1 MFSKLTSNQK
11 ILLIFVVLIL
21 LVGLSI
27 CIASVLFFAPSSTT
41 EEATPESY
49 LTVQYCGTNPKE
61 LCLLNFGRD
70 SYGNAIINLFIPDD
84 EFPEFYLRIIRTTD
98 EMIYVCNK
106 NEGSPTVVCQG
117 DALLLG
123 ERVEIYITSTES
135 YQVIAKGIFLIK
147 AIYISP
153 QEDDDNK
160 SPQTKV
166 PTASP
171 TSTSVTTQ
179 TPLNRTPTPTPEV
192 SYPSYP

>member
-1 MFSKLTSNQK
+1 MLSKLTSNQK

-84 EFPEFYLRIIRTTD
+84 EFPEFYLRIIRATD

-106 NEGSPTVVCQG
+106 NEGSSTVVCQG

-123 ERVEIYITSTES
+123 ERVEIHITSTES
-135 YQVIAKGIFLIK
+135 YQVIAQGIFLIK
-147 AIYISP
+147 AICISP

-160 SPQTKV
+160 SPQTKM

-179 TPLNRTPTPTPEV
+179 TPLNRTPTPEV